1 MAQDELKKTL
11 ATFSD
16 GNGFGD
22 PEARRNTEQR
32 VQILT
37 AMGQQE
43 REEKAIAIAQEANDI
58 ARSANKVAARS
69 ERWAMYAAIA
79 AVIALIIS
87 VIGLQR

>member
-1 MAQDELKKTL
+1 MAQDELKEAL

-22 PEARRNTEQR
+22 PEARRNAEQR
-32 VQILT
+32 VQILA

-43 REEKAIAIAQEANDI
+43 HEKRVLALAQEANDI
-58 ARSANKVAARS
+58 ARTANQVASRS
-69 ERWAMYAAIA
+69 VRWAMYAEIA

-87 VIGLQR
+87 VIGLQK